1 MAKIN
6 IVIAGDYEGKELIR
20 SGNNVSIN
28 LGGSFLNSKTL
39 PLTKSTVE
47 SYSTVDEN
55 YRKSAKS
62 AVGRGLVGGFLL
74 GPVGLLAG
82 GLSAKNKGSHTLQI
96 NFQDGKKSLVLVDD
110 KLNSALIKTLI

>member
-20 SGNNVSIN
+20 AGNNVSIN
-28 LGGSFLNSKTL
+28 LGGSFFNPTTIPLN
-39 PLTKSTVE
+39 KSTIE
-47 SYSTVDEN
+47 SYNIVNEN

-82 GLSAKNKGSHTLQI
+82 LSAKNKGAHTLQI

-110 KLNSALIKTLI
+110 KINSALMKTLF